1 MKRFYYEVGA
11 FQFSDTVAFGE
22 AWKEAKA
29 KATKLHAPIYR
40 EVVKDGDTIRN
51 EVYLNGG
58 VFVGVNYAD
67 KNSIK
72 IF

>member
-29 KATKLHAPIYR
+29 KATELHGPIYR
-40 EVVKDGDTIRN
+40 EVVKDGNTIRE
-51 EVYLNGG
+51 EVYLNCG

-72 IF
+72 FF

>member
-29 KATKLHAPIYR
+29 KATELHAPIYR
-40 EVVKDGDTIRN
+40 EIVKDGDTIRN